1 MTGVLIKRPHE
12 DIGTERHRG
21 RSHVMPEAE
30 AGVIQLQARDCQP
43 PPEAKKEAWNLE
55 AWNSRFFR

>member
-1 MTGVLIKRPHE
+1 MNMTGVLIRRPHE

-43 PPEAKKEAWNLE
+43 LPEAQKEAWNF
-55 AWNSRFFR
+55 RFFP